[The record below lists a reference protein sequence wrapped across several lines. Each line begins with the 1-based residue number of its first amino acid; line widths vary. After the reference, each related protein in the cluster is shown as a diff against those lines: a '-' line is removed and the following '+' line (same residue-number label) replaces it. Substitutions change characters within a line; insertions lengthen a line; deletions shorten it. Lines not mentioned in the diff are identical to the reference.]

1 MISVTHLKKRIEMVK
16 SAVRYVVLMLLIMGC
31 ATSLEKEKENWM
43 KFDETSRAYLIA
55 IRWGEYEAAYA
66 FKRLPDINTQ
76 VPDFEDMRDI
86 KVTSY
91 RVKQTIIS
99 KDEMKVMQIVDFQYY
114 RMRDVTVRIITDRQ
128 IWEYDKEKERWY
140 LLSDLPPFE

>member
-1 MISVTHLKKRIEMVK
+1 MVK
-16 SAVRYVVLMLLIMGC
+16 VMVRYVVLMLLIMGC

-66 FKRLPDINTQ
+66 FKRLPDANTK
-76 VPDFEDMRDI
+76 VPDFHDMRDI
-86 KVTSY
+86 RVTSY

-99 KDEMKVMQIVDFQYY
+99 KDEMIVMQLVDIQYY
-114 RMRDVTVRIITDRQ
+114 RMRNVTVRTITDRQ
-128 IWEYDKEKERWY
+128 KWEYDKERERWY
-140 LLSDLPPFE
+140 LLSDLPRFE

>member
-1 MISVTHLKKRIEMVK
+1 MVK
-16 SAVRYVVLMLLIMGC
+16 FMVGFIVLMLLIMGC

-76 VPDFEDMRDI
+76 APDFEDMRDI

-99 KDEMKVMQIVDFQYY
+99 KDEMKVMQIVDIQYY

-128 IWEYDKEKERWY
+128 SWEYDQERERWY

>member
-1 MISVTHLKKRIEMVK
+1 MISVTHLKKEIEMVK
-16 SAVRYVVLMLLIMGC
+16 FMFRYVVLMLLIIGC
-31 ATSLEKEKENWM
+31 ATSSDDEKKNWM

-66 FKRLPDINTQ
+66 FKKLSDVNAK

-99 KDEMKVMQIVDFQYY
+99 ENEMLVMQVVDIQYY
-114 RMRDVTVRIITDRQ
+114 RMRDVTVRTITDRQ
-128 IWEYDKEKERWY
+128 KWQYDKEKERWY
-140 LLSDLPPFE
+140 LLSDLPHF